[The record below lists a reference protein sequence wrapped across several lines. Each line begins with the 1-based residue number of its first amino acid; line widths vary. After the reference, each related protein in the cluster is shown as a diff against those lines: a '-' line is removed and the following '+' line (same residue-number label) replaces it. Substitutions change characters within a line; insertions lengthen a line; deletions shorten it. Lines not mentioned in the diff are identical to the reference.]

1 MSYQAPYVG
10 SAGLILPSYADILA
24 YLVSNYQSIFGSDVY
39 LGNDSQDYQWISVMA
54 LLASDTMKTLQLDY
68 NNRSP
73 LTAIQTALDSL
84 MKINGISRKA
94 ASFSTCDVTI
104 NGYAGTIILN
114 GVVGDSAGYK
124 WNLPVSVTIPAQG
137 AITVTAT
144 CQTIGA
150 IAALPGTITSIVTPT
165 YGWVSVTNV
174 NAAILG
180 QPAETDAQL
189 RARQAISIALPSKT
203 LLVGTMGAIA
213 SINGV
218 TRYNIF
224 ENPTGSPDTYGTP
237 AHSITCVV
245 EGGAQSDIA
254 YAIYNNSNYAYTN
267 GTTEVDVT
275 DPVYGFVT
283 QIHFYRPTYK
293 PIDVMMTI
301 HLLPGGTSALLAQIK
316 TAIVNYLNS
325 LQIGELV
332 TVLTGIVGATL
343 SLMPDLTK
351 PIFSI
356 ESVGACLHG
365 GTPAQTDISIN
376 FNEVCQGIAANI
388 TVTSV

>member
-1 MSYQAPYVG
+1 MPYLAPYIG
-10 SAGLILPSYADILA
+10 SAGLVLPSYADILA
-24 YLVSNYQSIFGSDVY
+24 YLITNYQSIFGSDVY
-39 LGNDSQDYQWISVMA
+39 LGNDSQDYQWISVVA
-54 LLASDTMKTLQLDY
+54 LIASDTMKTLQLDY

-137 AITVTAT
+137 VITVTAT
-144 CQTIGA
+144 CQAIGA
-150 IAALPGTITSIVTPT
+150 IAALPGTINTIVTPT
-165 YGWVSVTNV
+165 YGWTSVTNV
-174 NAAILG
+174 SAAVLG

-224 ENPTGSPDTYGTP
+224 ENPTGSPDSYGTP

-245 EGGAQSDIA
+245 EGGAQGDIA

-293 PIDVMMTI
+293 PIDVVMTI
-301 HLLPGGTSALLAQIK
+301 HLLPGGTSALLTQIN
-316 TAIVNYLNS
+316 TAITNYLNS
-325 LQIGELV
+325 LAIGEMV
-332 TVLTGIVGATL
+332 TVLTGIVGAAL
-343 SLMPDLTK
+343 SIMPDLTR

-365 GTPAQTDISIN
+365 GTPAMTDIAIL
-376 FNEVCQGIAANI
+376 FYQVAQGVSGDIS
-388 TVTSV
+388 VTSV